1 VRLLGA
7 VSDRGIIGERVSAI
21 GDGLLAMGDG
31 LLTIGDEVLS
41 GDKLIRLSDN
51 TISDES
57 GIASPSKSRAWD
69 RVGKRKV

>member
-1 VRLLGA
+1 M
-7 VSDRGIIGERVSAI
+7 
-21 GDGLLAMGDG
+21 GDGLLA
-31 LLTIGDEVLS
+31 IGDEVVS

-51 TISDES
+51 TINDES